1 MKNKNILVIGTIL
14 LVITLFLI
22 SMFMPSKKNEKLK
35 EELLG
40 IDYNVDGN
48 IASLD
53 KYKTNNP
60 VAALYIK
67 NYGSVVI
74 ELYPEIAPNT
84 VNNFISLIKS
94 GFYDNNTFHRLVP
107 GFVFQG
113 GDPDGTGTGGPGY
126 FIKGEFNENNF
137 KEEVLNSDKPVLVDF
152 WAVWCGPCKL
162 LGPTIDELHKELEG
176 KVKVGKVNVD
186 ENQNLAAQFGV
197 MSIPTVIIMK
207 GGKVVEQFIGMQPK
221 GVYID
226 ALNKHM

>member
-1 MKNKNILVIGTIL
+1 M
-14 LVITLFLI
+14 
-22 SMFMPSKKNEKLK
+22 
-35 EELLG
+35 
-40 IDYNVDGN
+40 
-48 IASLD
+48 
-53 KYKTNNP
+53 
-60 VAALYIK
+60 AL
-67 NYGSVVI
+67 
-74 ELYPEIAPNT
+74 
-84 VNNFISLIKS
+84 
-94 GFYDNNTFHRLVP
+94 
-107 GFVFQG
+107 
-113 GDPDGTGTGGPGY
+113 
-126 FIKGEFNENNF
+126 EFNENNF

-162 LGPTIDELHKELEG
+162 LGPTIDDLQKELEG